1 MPRAKKTDTAGPD
14 LPPDQPQSMRSE
26 EVMVVPPAQEEP
38 VRCGGHVLTD
48 RGWVLEGTEQD
59 PEPDLE
65 RDAASEGDASAPPP
79 GTEQE

>member
-1 MPRAKKTDTAGPD
+1 MPRAKKADTAGPD
-14 LPPDQPQSMRSE
+14 LPSDQPESMRSE

-48 RGWVLEGTEQD
+48 RGWVLEGTELD
-59 PEPDLE
+59 PEPE
-65 RDAASEGDASAPPP
+65 QDAASEGDAPAPAS

>member
-1 MPRAKKTDTAGPD
+1 MPRARKADTAGPAND
-14 LPPDQPQSMRSE
+14 PDQPQSMRSE

-59 PEPDLE
+59 PEPE
-65 RDAASEGDASAPPP
+65 PDAAGEGDASAPAP